1 MSLTGAAGSEPR
13 PKRRAGSFVTGGH
26 RRLASAPC
34 RAPTQQAYPAAC
46 GESAAT
52 VWDRPGAPAKQRS
65 RAESSASRTRLVQ
78 VENPS
83 SKNLHLPP
91 DSEPRKHHK
100 SIPTL
105 QKGQQGH
112 LKTWASWT
120 NYVERLG
127 ASCSPNA
134 SAPPSLRP
142 GPGRPPAR
150 HHEAVAPQLG
160 AALAPSAARTSQL
173 WLCSVATGRTCAAN
187 ASP

>member
-1 MSLTGAAGSEPR
+1 M
-13 PKRRAGSFVTGGH
+13 
-26 RRLASAPC
+26 
-34 RAPTQQAYPAAC
+34 
-46 GESAAT
+46 
-52 VWDRPGAPAKQRS
+52 
-65 RAESSASRTRLVQ
+65 Q

-127 ASCSPNA
+127 GLALSKCERTSIPEAGPRETPRQASRGRCSPVGCC
-134 SAPPSLRP
+134 P
-142 GPGRPPAR
+142 GTKRCP
-150 HHEAVAPQLG
+150 HLS
-160 AALAPSAARTSQL
+160 ALALLRGYREDVRCKRPSVT
-173 WLCSVATGRTCAAN
+173 
-187 ASP
+187 